1 MKRLIFLFILFLS
14 NQLLFSQQ
22 SVTVDCSTGPIS
34 TTFCYDTGLDNSY
47 VFSSNDGTPLNLT
60 IDEGQVENGW
70 DEFIVYDSDGV
81 TELTPTQPFYGNGGN
96 LAGLSFQSS
105 GDSIT
110 LLVDE
115 DGSISC
121 VSSGYTPITFTISCA
136 TCINPTVDFEV
147 VSDCLNGPQFF
158 LDVNVT
164 DLGSASSLT
173 ISDNQGNNSTVNN
186 AGTFQFGPYTNNTDV
201 QFTATN
207 DDDVNC
213 SLTSGSLTQEYCATT
228 LVDCGIGPVSNSYCY
243 GNGDTT
249 QFEYVSSD
257 GSPINLTIDS
267 GLIEAGWDI
276 ITITDSDGSIL
287 FQGDNG
293 GDLTGL
299 AFQSSGD
306 TMYFGFQTDGSVS
319 CQSSSTYSAGID
331 WTVACATCTN
341 PSAEYAVIDDCANG
355 DQFLIDVNITDM
367 GDAGSLTI
375 SDNYSSNTEQV
386 TTTGIVQMG
395 PYPFLTDIII
405 TTSNDQDVN
414 CVINSNPI
422 QLFACLPE
430 NDNCSGAIIIEA
442 NEDDSCDASGSGT
455 LVAATPS
462 SESNSCGGSS
472 DDDVWFEFTAVSENH
487 AISLY
492 NIVGDTQDLYHVLY
506 EGDGCGNLNQIYCSD
521 DNNSTANGLI
531 LGSSYFIRVY
541 SFTAN
546 ELSNL
551 TFDICV
557 FTVPPPISTSTTLYT
572 VDELVT
578 DVLID
583 SECNQAFNV
592 TSSTGIDFGSTNGIG
607 YFESNGSSWPF
618 EDGLIMTSGDVANAI
633 GPESGVLVD
642 GGFEWPGDGDL
653 EAFIPGLNAGDTNN
667 ASIIEF
673 DFVPVT
679 NNMSFDF
686 IFAAEEYGTFQCTF
700 TDAFAFLLTD
710 SSGNTTNLAIV
721 PGTDDPISV
730 LTVRDDQY
738 NGACE
743 SVNAEWFANYYGPGG
758 LPPLTS
764 PTNFIGHTEV
774 MTASATVIPNEVY
787 TIKLVVADDGDTIY
801 DSAVFIDGGSFDIG
815 QLDLGDDILVSSGNA
830 LCEGQEIILD
840 AGALPNNSSIEW
852 FMDGLLIDDAND
864 VTLAVTETAFYSA
877 TITVDN
883 TDCTYGDDI
892 LVEFFQSPII
902 TPVNDN
908 IIKCANEGFT
918 LEVDIENSDQLN
930 SLTYIWTLDGI
941 DVQIGSENTYY
952 LNELAEESGEFTVTV
967 FDDITYCWNST
978 TITVQFYE
986 NSYCVDLPQ
995 GLSPNGDGFN
1005 DCLILDHLED
1015 RDDIDRIDVFN
1026 RYGTKIY
1033 ELNEYIDQWCGYDN
1047 EGKTVPVGTYFYII
1061 YFHSTKE
1068 PINSWIYVNY

>member
-1 MKRLIFLFILFLS
+1 MKRFIFFIALFFS
-14 NQLLFSQQ
+14 VQLVFSQQ
-22 SVTVDCSTGPIS
+22 NTTVDCSAGPVS
-34 TTFCYDTGLDNSY
+34 TTFCYDTGQDNSY
-47 VFSSNDGTPLNLT
+47 TFTSNDGTPLNLT
-60 IDEGQVENGW
+60 IDEGQVETNW
-70 DEFIVYDSDGV
+70 DELEIRDSDGTV
-81 TELTPTQPFYGNGGN
+81 LYNGYGNGGN
-96 LAGLSFQSS
+96 IAGFSFQSS
-105 GDSIT
+105 GDTIT
-110 LLVDE
+110 LEVVE

-121 VSSGYTPITFTISCA
+121 VSSGYTPITFTVSCA
-136 TCINPTVDFEV
+136 TCVNPQVDYEV
-147 VSDCLNGPQFF
+147 VSDCLNAPQFF
-158 LDVNVT
+158 VDVNVT
-164 DLGSASSLT
+164 DLGSAGSLT
-173 ISDNQGNNSTVNN
+173 ISDNQGNSSSAT
-186 AGTFQFGPYTNNTDV
+186 ATGTIQFGPYANNTNV
-201 QFTATN
+201 QITTSN
-207 DDDVNC
+207 DDDANC
-213 SLTSGSLTQEYCATT
+213 SSSSGPLTQEYCATT
-228 LVDCGIGPVSNSYCY
+228 LVDCAVGPVSSSYCY

-257 GSPINLTIDS
+257 GSPLNLTIDS

-276 ITITDSDGSIL
+276 IIITDTDGSIL

-299 AFQSSGD
+299 SFQSSGD
-306 TMYFGFQTDGSVS
+306 TIYLGFQTDGSIS
-319 CQSSSTYSAGID
+319 CASSSTYAGGID

-341 PSAEYAVIDDCANG
+341 PSAEYTVIDDCANG
-355 DQFLIDVNITDM
+355 DQFLIDVNITSM
-367 GDAGSLTI
+367 GDATSLTI
-375 SDNYSSNTEQV
+375 SDNYSSNTEQ
-386 TTTGIVQMG
+386 TSSTGVVQMG
-395 PYPFLTDIII
+395 PYPFLTDIVI
-405 TTSNDQDVN
+405 TVSNDQDVN
-414 CVINSNPI
+414 CVINSSPI
-422 QLFACLPE
+422 QLFACPPE
-430 NDNCSGAIIIEA
+430 NDNCSGATMIEA
-442 NEDDSCDASGSGT
+442 NEDESCDASGSGT

-462 SESNSCGGSS
+462 SESNSCGGSA

-506 EGDGCGNLNQIYCSD
+506 EGDGCGSLNQIYCSD
-521 DNNSTANGLI
+521 DNNSTANDLTIGNN
-531 LGSSYFIRVY
+531 YFVRVY

-557 FTVPPPISTSTTLYT
+557 FTVPPPISTTTSLYT
-572 VDELVT
+572 VEELVT

-583 SECNQAFNV
+583 SQCNQAFNI
-592 TSSTGIDFGSTNGIG
+592 TSSTGSDFGSTNGIG
-607 YFESNGSSWPF
+607 YFEANGSSWPF
-618 EDGLIMTSGDVANAI
+618 ENGLIMTSGDVANAP
-633 GPESGVLVD
+633 GPESGVLLD
-642 GGFEWPGDGDL
+642 GTYAWPGDGDL

-673 DFVPVT
+673 EFVPVS
-679 NNMSFDF
+679 NSMSFDF

-710 SSGNTTNLAIV
+710 SAGNTTNLAIV

-743 SVNAEWFANYYGPGG
+743 SVNEEWFANYYGPGG

-815 QLDLGDDILVSSGNA
+815 QLDLGEDILVSSGNA
-830 LCEGQEIILD
+830 LCEGQEIVLD
-840 AGALPNNSSIEW
+840 AGALPNNSTIEW
-852 FMDGLLIDDAND
+852 FMDGALIEGETG
-864 VTLAVTETAFYSA
+864 VTLTVTETAFYSA
-877 TITVDN
+877 IITVDN
-883 TDCTYGDDI
+883 TDCSYGDDI
-892 LVEFFQSPII
+892 LVEFFQSPVIS
-902 TPVNDN
+902 PVEDA
-908 IIKCANEGFT
+908 IIKCANEGYT
-918 LEVDIENSDQLN
+918 LEVNIENSDQLN

-941 DVQIGSENTYY
+941 DLQTGTENTYY
-952 LNELAEESGEFTVTV
+952 LDEMNEESGEFTVTV
-967 FDDITYCWNST
+967 FDDITYCWSST
-978 TITVQFYE
+978 TINVDFYE

-1015 RDDIDRIDVFN
+1015 REDIDKIEVFN

-1033 ELNEYIDQWCGYDN
+1033 ELNEYVDQWCGSDQD
-1047 EGKTVPVGTYFYII
+1047 GKVVPVGTYFYII
-1061 YFHSTKE
+1061 YFNSSKE
-1068 PINSWIYVNY
+1068 PITSWIYVNY

>member
-1 MKRLIFLFILFLS
+1 MKRFIFFIALFFS
-14 NQLLFSQQ
+14 VQLVFSQQ
-22 SVTVDCSTGPIS
+22 NTTVDCSAGPVS
-34 TTFCYDTGLDNSY
+34 TTFCYDTGQDNSY
-47 VFSSNDGTPLNLT
+47 TFTSNDGTPLNLT
-60 IDEGQVENGW
+60 IDEGQVETNW
-70 DEFIVYDSDGV
+70 DELEIRDSDGTV
-81 TELTPTQPFYGNGGN
+81 LYNGYGNGGN
-96 LAGLSFQSS
+96 IAGFSFQSS
-105 GDSIT
+105 GDTIT
-110 LLVDE
+110 LEVVE

-121 VSSGYTPITFTISCA
+121 VSSGYTPITFTVSCA
-136 TCINPTVDFEV
+136 TCVNPQVDYEV
-147 VSDCLNGPQFF
+147 VSDCLNAPQFF
-158 LDVNVT
+158 VDVNVT
-164 DLGSASSLT
+164 DLGSAGSLT
-173 ISDNQGNNSTVNN
+173 ISDNQGNSSSAT
-186 AGTFQFGPYTNNTDV
+186 ATGTIQFGPYANNTNV
-201 QFTATN
+201 QITTSN
-207 DDDVNC
+207 DDDANC
-213 SLTSGSLTQEYCATT
+213 SSSSGPLTQEYCATT
-228 LVDCGIGPVSNSYCY
+228 LVDCAVGPVSSSYCY

-257 GSPINLTIDS
+257 GSPLNLTIDS

-276 ITITDSDGSIL
+276 IIITDTDGSIL

-299 AFQSSGD
+299 SFQSSGD
-306 TMYFGFQTDGSVS
+306 TIYLGFQTDGSIS
-319 CQSSSTYSAGID
+319 CASSSTYAGGID

-341 PSAEYAVIDDCANG
+341 PSAEYTVIDDCANG
-355 DQFLIDVNITDM
+355 DQFLIDVNITSM
-367 GDAGSLTI
+367 GDATSLTI
-375 SDNYSSNTEQV
+375 SDNYSSNTEQ
-386 TTTGIVQMG
+386 TSSTGVVQMG
-395 PYPFLTDIII
+395 PYPFLTDIVI
-405 TTSNDQDVN
+405 TVSNDQDVN
-414 CVINSNPI
+414 CVINSSPI
-422 QLFACLPE
+422 QLFACPPE
-430 NDNCSGAIIIEA
+430 NDNCSGATMIEA
-442 NEDDSCDASGSGT
+442 NEDESCDASGSGT

-462 SESNSCGGSS
+462 SESNSCGGSA

-506 EGDGCGNLNQIYCSD
+506 EGDGCGSLNQIYCSD
-521 DNNSTANGLI
+521 DNNSTANDLTIGNN
-531 LGSSYFIRVY
+531 YFVRVY

-557 FTVPPPISTSTTLYT
+557 FTVPPPISTTTSLYT
-572 VDELVT
+572 VEELVT

-583 SECNQAFNV
+583 SQCNQAFNI
-592 TSSTGIDFGSTNGIG
+592 TSSTGSDFGSTNGIG
-607 YFESNGSSWPF
+607 YFEANGSSWPF
-618 EDGLIMTSGDVANAI
+618 ENGLIMTSGDVANAP
-633 GPESGVLVD
+633 GPESGVLLD
-642 GGFEWPGDGDL
+642 GTYAWPGDGDL

-673 DFVPVT
+673 EFVPVS
-679 NNMSFDF
+679 NSMSFDF

-710 SSGNTTNLAIV
+710 SAGNTTNLAIV

-743 SVNAEWFANYYGPGG
+743 SVNEEWFANYYGPGG

-815 QLDLGDDILVSSGNA
+815 QLDLGEDILVSSGNA
-830 LCEGQEIILD
+830 LCEGQEIVLD
-840 AGALPNNSSIEW
+840 AGALPNNSTIEW
-852 FMDGLLIDDAND
+852 FMDGALIEGETG
-864 VTLAVTETAFYSA
+864 VTLTVTETAFYSA
-877 TITVDN
+877 IITVDN
-883 TDCTYGDDI
+883 TDCAYGDDI
-892 LVEFFQSPII
+892 LVEFFQSPVIS
-902 TPVNDN
+902 PVEDA
-908 IIKCANEGFT
+908 IIKCANEGYT
-918 LEVDIENSDQLN
+918 LEVNIENSDQLN

-941 DVQIGSENTYY
+941 DLQTGTENTYY
-952 LNELAEESGEFTVTV
+952 LDEMNEESGEFTVTV
-967 FDDITYCWNST
+967 FDDITYCWSST
-978 TITVQFYE
+978 TINVDFYE

-1015 RDDIDRIDVFN
+1015 REDIDKIEVFN

-1033 ELNEYIDQWCGYDN
+1033 ELNEYVDQWCGSDQD
-1047 EGKTVPVGTYFYII
+1047 GKVVPVGTYFYII
-1061 YFHSTKE
+1061 YFNSSKE
-1068 PINSWIYVNY
+1068 PITSWIYVNY

>member
-1 MKRLIFLFILFLS
+1 MKRFIFFIALFLS
-14 NQLLFSQQ
+14 TQFIISQQ
-22 SVTVDCSTGPIS
+22 NTTVDCTTGPVS
-34 TTFCYDTGLDNSY
+34 TTFCYDTGMDNSY
-47 VFSSNDGTPLNLT
+47 TFTSNDGTPLNLT
-60 IDEGQVENGW
+60 IAEGQVETNW
-70 DEFIVYDSDGV
+70 DELEIRDSDGTV
-81 TELTPTQPFYGNGGN
+81 LYNGYGNGGDIS
-96 LAGLSFQSS
+96 ALSFQSS
-105 GDSIT
+105 GDTIT
-110 LLVDE
+110 LEVVE

-121 VSSGYTPITFTISCA
+121 VSSGYTPITFIVSCA
-136 TCINPTVDFEV
+136 TCVNPQVDYEV
-147 VSDCLNGPQFF
+147 VSDCLNAPQFF
-158 LDVNVT
+158 VDVNVT
-164 DLGSASSLT
+164 DLGSAGSLT
-173 ISDNQGNNSTVNN
+173 ISDNQGNTSSAT
-186 AGTFQFGPYTNNTDV
+186 ATGTIQFGPYANNTDV
-201 QFTATN
+201 QITASNN
-207 DDDVNC
+207 DDANC
-213 SLTSGSLTQEYCATT
+213 SSNSGPLTQEYCATT
-228 LVDCGIGPVSNSYCY
+228 LVDCAVGPVSSSYCY

-257 GSPINLTIDS
+257 GSPLNLTVDS

-276 ITITDSDGSIL
+276 IIVTDSDGSIL

-299 AFQSSGD
+299 SFQSSGD
-306 TMYFGFQTDGSVS
+306 TIYFGFQTDGSIS
-319 CQSSSTYSAGID
+319 CTSSSTYAGGID

-341 PSAEYAVIDDCANG
+341 PSAEYTVIDDCANG
-355 DQFLIDVNITDM
+355 DQFLIDVNITSM

-375 SDNYSSNTEQV
+375 SDNYSSNTEQ
-386 TTTGIVQMG
+386 TSSTGIVQMG

-405 TTSNDQDVN
+405 TVSNDQDVN

-422 QLFACLPE
+422 QLFACPPE
-430 NDNCSGAIIIEA
+430 NDNCSGAIFIEA
-442 NEDDSCDASGSGT
+442 NEDESCNASGSGT

-462 SESNSCGGSS
+462 SESNACGGSA

-492 NIVGDTQDLYHVLY
+492 NIIGDTQDLYHVLY
-506 EGDGCGNLNQIYCSD
+506 EGDGCGNLNQVYCSD
-521 DNNSTANGLI
+521 DNNSTANGLTV
-531 LGSSYFIRVY
+531 GDNYFVRVY

-557 FTVPPPISTSTTLYT
+557 FTVPPPISTSTTLYS
-572 VDELVT
+572 VEELVT
-578 DVLID
+578 EVLID

-607 YFESNGSSWPF
+607 YFEANGSSWPF
-618 EDGLIMTSGDVANAI
+618 ENGLIMTSGDVANAA

-642 GGFEWPGDGDL
+642 GDYAWPGDGDL

-673 DFVPVT
+673 EFVPVS
-679 NNMSFDF
+679 NSMSFDF

-710 SSGNTTNLAIV
+710 SSGNTSNLAIV

-738 NGACE
+738 NGSCE

-774 MTASATVIPNEVY
+774 MTATATVIPNEVY

-815 QLDLGDDILVSSGNA
+815 QLDLGEDILVSSGNA
-830 LCEGQEIILD
+830 LCEGQEIVLD

-852 FMDGLLIDDAND
+852 FMDGTLLEGETG
-864 VTLAVTETAFYSA
+864 VTLTVTETAFYSA
-877 TITVDN
+877 IITVDN
-883 TDCTYGDDI
+883 TDCAYGDDI
-892 LVEFFQSPII
+892 LVEFFQSPQI
-902 TPVNDN
+902 VAVEDS
-908 IIKCANEGFT
+908 IIKCANEGYT
-918 LEVDIENSDQLN
+918 LEVNIENSDQLN

-941 DVQIGSENTYY
+941 DLQTGTDNTYY
-952 LNELAEESGEFTVTV
+952 LDELTEETGEFTVTV
-967 FDDITYCWNST
+967 FDDVTYCWNSI
-978 TITVQFYE
+978 TINVDFYE

-995 GLSPNGDGFN
+995 GLSPNGDGYN

-1015 RDDIDRIDVFN
+1015 IEDIDKIEVFN

-1033 ELNEYIDQWCGYDN
+1033 EMNEYVDQWCGVDQD
-1047 EGKTVPVGTYFYII
+1047 GKIVPVGTYFYII
-1061 YFHSTKE
+1061 YFNSTKE
-1068 PINSWIYVNY
+1068 PITSWIYVNY

>member
-1 MKRLIFLFILFLS
+1 MKRFIFFIALFLS
-14 NQLLFSQQ
+14 TQIIISQQ
-22 SVTVDCSTGPIS
+22 NTTVNCTTGPVS
-34 TTFCYDTGLDNSY
+34 TTFCYDTGMDNSY
-47 VFSSNDGTPLNLT
+47 TFTSNDGTPLNLT
-60 IDEGQVENGW
+60 IAEGQVETNW
-70 DEFIVYDSDGV
+70 DELEIRDSDGTV
-81 TELTPTQPFYGNGGN
+81 LYNGYGNGGN
-96 LAGLSFQSS
+96 ISGFSFQSS
-105 GDSIT
+105 GDTIT
-110 LLVDE
+110 LEVVE

-121 VSSGYTPITFTISCA
+121 VSSGYTPITFIVSCA
-136 TCINPTVDFEV
+136 TCVNPQVDYEV
-147 VSDCLNGPQFF
+147 VSDCLNAPQFF
-158 LDVNVT
+158 VDVNVT
-164 DLGSASSLT
+164 DLGSAGSLT
-173 ISDNQGNNSTVNN
+173 ISDNQGNTSSTSNT
-186 AGTFQFGPYTNNTDV
+186 GTIQFGPYDNNTDV
-201 QFTATN
+201 QITASNN
-207 DDDVNC
+207 DDANC
-213 SLTSGSLTQEYCATT
+213 SSSSGPLTQEYCATT
-228 LVDCGIGPVSNSYCY
+228 LVDCGVGPVSSSYCY

-257 GSPINLTIDS
+257 GSPLNLTVDS

-276 ITITDSDGSIL
+276 IIVTDTDGSIL

-299 AFQSSGD
+299 SFQSSGD
-306 TMYFGFQTDGSVS
+306 TIYFGFQTDGSIS
-319 CQSSSTYSAGID
+319 CTSSSTYAGGID

-341 PSAEYAVIDDCANG
+341 PSAEYTVIDDCANG
-355 DQFLIDVNITDM
+355 DQFLIDVNITSM

-375 SDNYSSNTEQV
+375 SDNYSSNTEQ
-386 TTTGIVQMG
+386 TSSTGIVQMG

-405 TTSNDQDVN
+405 TVSNDQDVN

-422 QLFACLPE
+422 QLFACPPE
-430 NDNCSGAIIIEA
+430 NDNCSGAIFIEA
-442 NEDDSCDASGSGT
+442 NEDESCDASGSGT

-462 SESNSCGGSS
+462 SESNACGGSA

-492 NIVGDTQDLYHVLY
+492 NIIGDTQDLYHVLY
-506 EGDGCGNLNQIYCSD
+506 EGDGCGNLNQVYCSD
-521 DNNSTANGLI
+521 DNNSTANGLTV
-531 LGSSYFIRVY
+531 GDNYFVRVY

-546 ELSNL
+546 ELSSL

-557 FTVPPPISTSTTLYT
+557 FTVPPPISTSTTLFS
-572 VDELVT
+572 VEELVT
-578 DVLID
+578 EVLID

-607 YFESNGSSWPF
+607 YFEANGSSWPF
-618 EDGLIMTSGDVANAI
+618 ENGLIMTSGDVANAA

-642 GGFEWPGDGDL
+642 GTYAWPGDGDL

-673 DFVPVT
+673 EFVPVS
-679 NNMSFDF
+679 NSMSFDF

-721 PGTDDPISV
+721 PGTDDPVSV

-738 NGACE
+738 NGSCE

-774 MTASATVIPNEVY
+774 MTATATVIPNEVY

-815 QLDLGDDILVSSGNA
+815 QLDLGEDILISSGNA
-830 LCEGQEIILD
+830 LCEGQEIVLD

-852 FMDGLLIDDAND
+852 FMDGTLLEGETG
-864 VTLAVTETAFYSA
+864 VTLTVNETAFYSA

-883 TDCTYGDDI
+883 TDCAYGDDI
-892 LVEFFQSPII
+892 LVEFFQSPQI
-902 TPVNDN
+902 VAVEES
-908 IIKCANEGFT
+908 IIKCANEGHT
-918 LEVDIENSDQLN
+918 LEVNIENSDQLN
-930 SLTYIWTLDGI
+930 SLTYVWTLDGI
-941 DVQIGSENTYY
+941 DLQTGPDNTYY
-952 LNELAEESGEFTVTV
+952 LDELNEESGEFTVTV
-967 FDDITYCWNST
+967 FDDITYCWNSI
-978 TITVQFYE
+978 TINVDFYE

-1015 RDDIDRIDVFN
+1015 REDIDKIEVFN

-1033 ELNEYIDQWCGYDN
+1033 ELNEYVDQWCGVDQD
-1047 EGKTVPVGTYFYII
+1047 GKIVPVGTYFYII
-1061 YFHSTKE
+1061 YFNSTKE
-1068 PINSWIYVNY
+1068 PITSWIYVNY

>member
-1 MKRLIFLFILFLS
+1 MKRFIFFIALFFSVQLI
-14 NQLLFSQQ
+14 FSQQ
-22 SVTVDCSTGPIS
+22 NTTVDCSAGPVS
-34 TTFCYDTGLDNSY
+34 TTFCYDTGQDNSY
-47 VFSSNDGTPLNLT
+47 TFTSNDGTPLNLT
-60 IDEGQVENGW
+60 IDEGQVETNW
-70 DEFIVYDSDGV
+70 DELEIRDSDGTV
-81 TELTPTQPFYGNGGN
+81 LYNGYGNGGN
-96 LAGLSFQSS
+96 IAGFSFQSS
-105 GDSIT
+105 GDTIT
-110 LLVDE
+110 LEVVE

-121 VSSGYTPITFTISCA
+121 VSSGYTPITFSVSCA
-136 TCINPTVDFEV
+136 TCVNPQVDYEV
-147 VSDCLNGPQFF
+147 VSDCLNAPQFF
-158 LDVNVT
+158 VDVNVT
-164 DLGSASSLT
+164 DLGSAGSLT
-173 ISDNQGNNSTVNN
+173 ISDNQGNSSSAT
-186 AGTFQFGPYTNNTDV
+186 ATGIIQFGPYANNTNV
-201 QFTATN
+201 QITTSN
-207 DDDVNC
+207 DDDANC
-213 SLTSGSLTQEYCATT
+213 SSSSGPLTQEYCATT
-228 LVDCGIGPVSNSYCY
+228 LVDCAVGPVSSSYCY

-257 GSPINLTIDS
+257 GSPLNLTIDS

-276 ITITDSDGSIL
+276 IIITDTDGSIL

-299 AFQSSGD
+299 SFQSSGD
-306 TMYFGFQTDGSVS
+306 TIYLGFQTDGSIS
-319 CQSSSTYSAGID
+319 CASSSTYAGGID

-341 PSAEYAVIDDCANG
+341 PSAEYTVIDDCANG
-355 DQFLIDVNITDM
+355 DQFLIDVNITSM
-367 GDAGSLTI
+367 GDATSLTI
-375 SDNYSSNTEQV
+375 SDNYSSNTEQ
-386 TTTGIVQMG
+386 TSSTGVVQMG
-395 PYPFLTDIII
+395 PYPFLTDIVI
-405 TTSNDQDVN
+405 TVSNDQDVN
-414 CVINSNPI
+414 CVINSSPI
-422 QLFACLPE
+422 QLFACPPE
-430 NDNCSGAIIIEA
+430 NDNCSGATMIEA
-442 NEDDSCDASGSGT
+442 NEDESCDASGSGT

-462 SESNSCGGSS
+462 SESNSCGGSA

-506 EGDGCGNLNQIYCSD
+506 EGDGCGSLNQIYCSD
-521 DNNSTANGLI
+521 DNNSTANDLTIGNN
-531 LGSSYFIRVY
+531 YFVRVY

-557 FTVPPPISTSTTLYT
+557 FTVPPPISTTTSLFT
-572 VDELVT
+572 VEELVT

-583 SECNQAFNV
+583 SQCNQAFNI
-592 TSSTGIDFGSTNGIG
+592 TSSTGSDFGSTNGIG
-607 YFESNGSSWPF
+607 YFEANGSSWPF
-618 EDGLIMTSGDVANAI
+618 ENGLIMTSGDVANAP
-633 GPESGVLVD
+633 GPESGVLLD
-642 GGFEWPGDGDL
+642 GTYAWPGDGDL

-673 DFVPVT
+673 EFVPVS
-679 NNMSFDF
+679 NSMSFDF

-710 SSGNTTNLAIV
+710 SAGNTANLAIV

-743 SVNAEWFANYYGPGG
+743 SVNEEWFANYYGPGG

-815 QLDLGDDILVSSGNA
+815 QLDLGEDILVSSGNA
-830 LCEGQEIILD
+830 LCEGQEIVLD
-840 AGALPNNSSIEW
+840 AGALPNNSTIEW
-852 FMDGLLIDDAND
+852 FMDGALIEGETG
-864 VTLAVTETAFYSA
+864 VTLTVTETAFYSA
-877 TITVDN
+877 IITVDN
-883 TDCTYGDDI
+883 TDCSYGDDI
-892 LVEFFQSPII
+892 LVEFFQSPVIS
-902 TPVNDN
+902 TVEDA
-908 IIKCANEGFT
+908 IIKCANEGYT
-918 LEVDIENSDQLN
+918 LEVNIENSDQLN

-941 DVQIGSENTYY
+941 DLQTGTENTYY
-952 LNELAEESGEFTVTV
+952 LDEMNEESGEFTVTV
-967 FDDITYCWNST
+967 FDDITYCWSST
-978 TITVQFYE
+978 TINVDFYE

-1015 RDDIDRIDVFN
+1015 REDIDKIEVFN

-1033 ELNEYIDQWCGYDN
+1033 ELNEYVDQWCGSDQD
-1047 EGKTVPVGTYFYII
+1047 GKVVPVGTYFYII
-1061 YFHSTKE
+1061 YFNSSKE
-1068 PINSWIYVNY
+1068 PITSWIYVNY

>member
-1 MKRLIFLFILFLS
+1 MKRFIFFIALFLS
-14 NQLLFSQQ
+14 TQFIISQQ
-22 SVTVDCSTGPIS
+22 NTTVDCTTGPVS
-34 TTFCYDTGLDNSY
+34 TTFCYDTGMDNSY
-47 VFSSNDGTPLNLT
+47 TFTSNDGTPLNLT
-60 IDEGQVENGW
+60 IAEGQVETNW
-70 DEFIVYDSDGV
+70 DELEIRDSDGTV
-81 TELTPTQPFYGNGGN
+81 LYNGYGNGGN
-96 LAGLSFQSS
+96 ISALSFQSS

-110 LLVDE
+110 LEVVE

-121 VSSGYTPITFTISCA
+121 VSSGYTPITFIVSCA
-136 TCINPTVDFEV
+136 TCVNPQVDYEV
-147 VSDCLNGPQFF
+147 VSDCLNAPQFF
-158 LDVNVT
+158 VDVNVT
-164 DLGSASSLT
+164 DLGSAGSLT
-173 ISDNQGNNSTVNN
+173 ISDNQGNTSSTSNT
-186 AGTFQFGPYTNNTDV
+186 GTIQFGPYANNTDV
-201 QFTATN
+201 QITASNN
-207 DDDVNC
+207 DDANC
-213 SLTSGSLTQEYCATT
+213 SSTSGPLTQEYCATT
-228 LVDCGIGPVSNSYCY
+228 LVDCAVGPVSSSYCY

-257 GSPINLTIDS
+257 GSPLNLTVDS

-276 ITITDSDGSIL
+276 IIVTDTDGSIL

-299 AFQSSGD
+299 SFQSSGD
-306 TMYFGFQTDGSVS
+306 TIYLGFQTDGSIS
-319 CQSSSTYSAGID
+319 CTSSSTYAGGID

-341 PSAEYAVIDDCANG
+341 PSAEYTVIDDCANG
-355 DQFLIDVNITDM
+355 DQFLIDVNITSM

-375 SDNYSSNTEQV
+375 SDNYSSNTEQ
-386 TTTGIVQMG
+386 TSSTGIVQMG

-405 TTSNDQDVN
+405 TVSNDQDVN

-422 QLFACLPE
+422 QLFACPPE
-430 NDNCSGAIIIEA
+430 NDNCSGAIFIEA
-442 NEDDSCDASGSGT
+442 NEDESCDASGSGT

-462 SESNSCGGSS
+462 SESNACGGSA

-492 NIVGDTQDLYHVLY
+492 NIIGDTQDLYHVLY
-506 EGDGCGNLNQIYCSD
+506 EGDGCGNLNQVYCSD
-521 DNNSTANGLI
+521 DNNSTANGLTV
-531 LGSSYFIRVY
+531 GDNYFLRVY

-557 FTVPPPISTSTTLYT
+557 FTVPPPISTTTTLYS
-572 VDELVT
+572 VEELVT
-578 DVLID
+578 EVLID

-607 YFESNGSSWPF
+607 YFEANGSSWPF
-618 EDGLIMTSGDVANAI
+618 ENGLIMTSGDVANAA

-642 GGFEWPGDGDL
+642 GTYAWPGDGDL

-673 DFVPVT
+673 EFVPVS
-679 NNMSFDF
+679 NSMSFDF

-710 SSGNTTNLAIV
+710 SSGNTSNLAIV

-738 NGACE
+738 NGSCE

-774 MTASATVIPNEVY
+774 MTATATVIPNEVY

-815 QLDLGDDILVSSGNA
+815 QLDLGEDILVSSGNA
-830 LCEGQEIILD
+830 LCEGQEIVLD

-852 FMDGLLIDDAND
+852 FMDGSLLEGETG
-864 VTLAVTETAFYSA
+864 VTLTVTETAFYSA
-877 TITVDN
+877 IITVDN
-883 TDCTYGDDI
+883 TDCAYGDDI
-892 LVEFFQSPII
+892 LVEFFQSPQI
-902 TPVNDN
+902 VAVEDS
-908 IIKCANEGFT
+908 IIKCANEGYT
-918 LEVDIENSDQLN
+918 LEVNIENSDQLN

-941 DVQIGSENTYY
+941 DLQTGTDNTYY
-952 LNELAEESGEFTVTV
+952 LDELTEETGEFTVTV
-967 FDDITYCWNST
+967 FDDVTYCWNSI
-978 TITVQFYE
+978 TINVDFYE

-995 GLSPNGDGFN
+995 GLSPNGDGYN

-1015 RDDIDRIDVFN
+1015 IEDIDKIEVFN

-1033 ELNEYIDQWCGYDN
+1033 EMNEYVDQWCGVDQD
-1047 EGKTVPVGTYFYII
+1047 GKIVPVGTYFYII
-1061 YFHSTKE
+1061 YFNSTKE
-1068 PINSWIYVNY
+1068 PITSWIYVNY

>member
-1 MKRLIFLFILFLS
+1 MLGLIHL
-14 NQLLFSQQ
+14 NTYSQQ
-22 SVTVDCSTGPIS
+22 NTTVNCTTGPVS
-34 TTFCYDTGLDNSY
+34 TTFCYDTGMDNSY
-47 VFSSNDGTPLNLT
+47 TFTSNDGTPLNLT
-60 IDEGQVENGW
+60 IAEGQVETNW
-70 DEFIVYDSDGV
+70 DELEIRDSDGTV
-81 TELTPTQPFYGNGGN
+81 LYNGYGNGGN
-96 LAGLSFQSS
+96 ISGFSFQSS
-105 GDSIT
+105 GDTIT
-110 LLVDE
+110 LEVVE

-121 VSSGYTPITFTISCA
+121 VSSGYTPITFIVSCA
-136 TCINPTVDFEV
+136 TCVNPQVDYEV
-147 VSDCLNGPQFF
+147 VSDCLNAPQFF
-158 LDVNVT
+158 VDVNVT
-164 DLGSASSLT
+164 DLGSAGSLT
-173 ISDNQGNNSTVNN
+173 ISDNQGNTSNTGNT
-186 AGTFQFGPYTNNTDV
+186 GTIQFGPYDNNTDV
-201 QFTATN
+201 QITASNN
-207 DDDVNC
+207 DDANC
-213 SLTSGSLTQEYCATT
+213 SSSSGPLTQEYCATT
-228 LVDCGIGPVSNSYCY
+228 LVDCGVGPVSSSYCY

-257 GSPINLTIDS
+257 GSPLNLTVDS

-276 ITITDSDGSIL
+276 IIVTDTDGSIL

-299 AFQSSGD
+299 SFQSSGD
-306 TMYFGFQTDGSVS
+306 TIYFGFQTDGSIS
-319 CQSSSTYSAGID
+319 CTSSSTYAGGID

-341 PSAEYAVIDDCANG
+341 PSAEYTVIDDCDNG
-355 DQFLIDVNITDM
+355 DQFLIDVNITSM

-375 SDNYSSNTEQV
+375 SDNYSSNTEQISS
-386 TTTGIVQMG
+386 TGIVQMG

-405 TTSNDQDVN
+405 TVSNDQDVN

-422 QLFACLPE
+422 QLFACPPE
-430 NDNCSGAIIIEA
+430 NDNCSGAIFIEA
-442 NEDDSCDASGSGT
+442 NEDESCNASGSGT

-462 SESNSCGGSS
+462 SESNACGGSA

-492 NIVGDTQDLYHVLY
+492 NIIGDTQDLYHVLY
-506 EGDGCGNLNQIYCSD
+506 EGDGCGNLNQVYCSD
-521 DNNSTANGLI
+521 DNNSTANGLTV
-531 LGSSYFIRVY
+531 GDNYFVRVY

-557 FTVPPPISTSTTLYT
+557 FTVPPPISTSTTLYS
-572 VDELVT
+572 VEELVT
-578 DVLID
+578 EVLID

-607 YFESNGSSWPF
+607 YFEANGSSWPF
-618 EDGLIMTSGDVANAI
+618 ENGLIMTSGDVANAA

-642 GGFEWPGDGDL
+642 GTYAWPGDGDL
-653 EAFIPGLNAGDTNN
+653 EAFIPGLNTGDTNN

-673 DFVPVT
+673 EFVPVS
-679 NNMSFDF
+679 NSMSFDF

-721 PGTDDPISV
+721 PGTDDPVSV

-738 NGACE
+738 NGSCE

-774 MTASATVIPNEVY
+774 MTATATVIPNEVY

-815 QLDLGDDILVSSGNA
+815 QLDLGEDILVSSGNA
-830 LCEGQEIILD
+830 LCEGQEIVLD

-852 FMDGLLIDDAND
+852 FMDGILLEGETG
-864 VTLAVTETAFYSA
+864 VTLSVTETAFYSA
-877 TITVDN
+877 IITVDN
-883 TDCTYGDDI
+883 TDCAYGDDI
-892 LVEFFQSPII
+892 LVEFFQSPQI
-902 TPVNDN
+902 VALENS
-908 IIKCANEGFT
+908 IIKCANEGYT
-918 LEVDIENSDQLN
+918 LEVNIENSDQLN

-941 DVQIGSENTYY
+941 DLQTGSDNTYY
-952 LNELAEESGEFTVTV
+952 LDELNEESGEFTVTV
-967 FDDITYCWNST
+967 FDDITYCWNSI
-978 TITVQFYE
+978 TINVDFYE

-1005 DCLILDHLED
+1005 DCLILDHLEAQE
-1015 RDDIDRIDVFN
+1015 DIDKIEVFN

-1033 ELNEYIDQWCGYDN
+1033 EMNEYVDQWCGVDQD
-1047 EGKTVPVGTYFYII
+1047 GKIVPVGTYFYII
-1061 YFHSTKE
+1061 YFNSTKE
-1068 PINSWIYVNY
+1068 PITSWIYVNY

>member
-1 MKRLIFLFILFLS
+1 MKRFIFFIALFFSVQLI
-14 NQLLFSQQ
+14 FSQQ
-22 SVTVDCSTGPIS
+22 NTTVDCSAGPVS
-34 TTFCYDTGLDNSY
+34 TTFCYDTGQDNSY
-47 VFSSNDGTPLNLT
+47 TFTSNDGTPLNLT
-60 IDEGQVENGW
+60 IDEGQVETNW
-70 DEFIVYDSDGV
+70 DELEIRDSDGTV
-81 TELTPTQPFYGNGGN
+81 LYNGYGNGGN
-96 LAGLSFQSS
+96 IAGFSFQSS
-105 GDSIT
+105 GDTIT
-110 LLVDE
+110 LEVVE

-121 VSSGYTPITFTISCA
+121 VSSGYTPITFTVSCA
-136 TCINPTVDFEV
+136 TCVNPQVDYEV
-147 VSDCLNGPQFF
+147 VSDCLNAPQFF
-158 LDVNVT
+158 VDVNVT
-164 DLGSASSLT
+164 DLGSAGSLT
-173 ISDNQGNNSTVNN
+173 ISDNQGNSSSAT
-186 AGTFQFGPYTNNTDV
+186 ATGTIQFGPYANNTNV
-201 QFTATN
+201 QITTSN
-207 DDDVNC
+207 DDDANC
-213 SLTSGSLTQEYCATT
+213 SSSSGPLTQEYCATT
-228 LVDCGIGPVSNSYCY
+228 LVDCAVGPVSSSYCY

-257 GSPINLTIDS
+257 GSPLNLTIDS

-276 ITITDSDGSIL
+276 IIITDTDGSIL

-299 AFQSSGD
+299 SFQSSGD
-306 TMYFGFQTDGSVS
+306 TIYLGFQTDGSIS
-319 CQSSSTYSAGID
+319 CASSSTYAGGID

-341 PSAEYAVIDDCANG
+341 PSAEYTVIDDCANG
-355 DQFLIDVNITDM
+355 DQFLIDVNITSM
-367 GDAGSLTI
+367 GDATSLTI
-375 SDNYSSNTEQV
+375 SDNYSSNTEQ
-386 TTTGIVQMG
+386 TSSTGVVQMG
-395 PYPFLTDIII
+395 PYPFLTDIVI
-405 TTSNDQDVN
+405 TVSNDQDVN
-414 CVINSNPI
+414 CVINSSPI
-422 QLFACLPE
+422 QLFACPPE
-430 NDNCSGAIIIEA
+430 NDNCSGAIMIEA
-442 NEDDSCDASGSGT
+442 NEDESCDASGSGT

-462 SESNSCGGSS
+462 SESNSCGGSA

-506 EGDGCGNLNQIYCSD
+506 EGDGCGSLNQIYCSD
-521 DNNSTANGLI
+521 DNNSTANDLTIGNN
-531 LGSSYFIRVY
+531 YFVRVY

-557 FTVPPPISTSTTLYT
+557 FTVPPPISTTTSLYT
-572 VDELVT
+572 VEELVT

-583 SECNQAFNV
+583 SQCNQAFNI
-592 TSSTGIDFGSTNGIG
+592 TSSTGSDFGSTNGIG
-607 YFESNGSSWPF
+607 YFEANGSSWPF
-618 EDGLIMTSGDVANAI
+618 ENGLIMTSGDVANAP
-633 GPESGVLVD
+633 GPESGVLLD
-642 GGFEWPGDGDL
+642 GTYAWPGDGDL

-673 DFVPVT
+673 EFVPVS
-679 NNMSFDF
+679 NSMSFDF

-710 SSGNTTNLAIV
+710 SAGNTTNLAIV

-743 SVNAEWFANYYGPGG
+743 SVNEEWFANYYGPGG

-815 QLDLGDDILVSSGNA
+815 QLDLGEDILVSSGNA
-830 LCEGQEIILD
+830 LCEGQEIVLD
-840 AGALPNNSSIEW
+840 AGALPNNSTIEW
-852 FMDGLLIDDAND
+852 FMDGTLMEGETG
-864 VTLAVTETAFYSA
+864 VTLTVTETAFYSA
-877 TITVDN
+877 IITVDN
-883 TDCTYGDDI
+883 TDCSYGDDI
-892 LVEFFQSPII
+892 LVEFFQSPVIS
-902 TPVNDN
+902 PVEDA
-908 IIKCANEGFT
+908 IIKCANEGYT
-918 LEVDIENSDQLN
+918 LEVNIENSDQLN

-941 DVQIGSENTYY
+941 DLQTGTENTYY
-952 LNELAEESGEFTVTV
+952 LDEMNEESGEFTVTV
-967 FDDITYCWNST
+967 FDDITYCWSST
-978 TITVQFYE
+978 TINVDFYE

-1015 RDDIDRIDVFN
+1015 REDIDKIEVFN

-1033 ELNEYIDQWCGYDN
+1033 ELNEYVDQWCGSDQD
-1047 EGKTVPVGTYFYII
+1047 GKVVPVGTYFYII
-1061 YFHSTKE
+1061 YFNSSKE
-1068 PINSWIYVNY
+1068 PITSWIYVNY

>member
-1 MKRLIFLFILFLS
+1 MKRFIFFIALFFSVQLI
-14 NQLLFSQQ
+14 FSQQ
-22 SVTVDCSTGPIS
+22 NTTVDCSAGPVS
-34 TTFCYDTGLDNSY
+34 TTFCYDTGQDNSY
-47 VFSSNDGTPLNLT
+47 TFTSNDGTPLNLT
-60 IDEGQVENGW
+60 IDEGQVETNW
-70 DEFIVYDSDGV
+70 DELEIRDSDGTV
-81 TELTPTQPFYGNGGN
+81 LYNGYGNGGN
-96 LAGLSFQSS
+96 IAGFSFQSS
-105 GDSIT
+105 GDTIT
-110 LLVDE
+110 LEVVE

-121 VSSGYTPITFTISCA
+121 VSSGYTPITFTVSCA
-136 TCINPTVDFEV
+136 TCVNPQVDYEV
-147 VSDCLNGPQFF
+147 VSDCLNAPQFF
-158 LDVNVT
+158 VDVNVT
-164 DLGSASSLT
+164 DLGSAGSLT
-173 ISDNQGNNSTVNN
+173 ISDNQGNSSSAT
-186 AGTFQFGPYTNNTDV
+186 ATGTIQFGPYANNTNV
-201 QFTATN
+201 QITTSN
-207 DDDVNC
+207 DDDANC
-213 SLTSGSLTQEYCATT
+213 SSSSGPLTQEYCATT
-228 LVDCGIGPVSNSYCY
+228 LVDCAVGPVSSSYCY

-257 GSPINLTIDS
+257 GSPLNLTIDS

-276 ITITDSDGSIL
+276 IIITDTDGSIL

-299 AFQSSGD
+299 SFQSSGD
-306 TMYFGFQTDGSVS
+306 TIYLGFQTDGSVS
-319 CQSSSTYSAGID
+319 CASSSTYAGGID

-341 PSAEYAVIDDCANG
+341 PSAEYTVIDDCANG
-355 DQFLIDVNITDM
+355 DQFLIDVNITSM
-367 GDAGSLTI
+367 GDATSLTI
-375 SDNYSSNTEQV
+375 SDNYSSNTEQ
-386 TTTGIVQMG
+386 TSSTGVVQMG
-395 PYPFLTDIII
+395 PYPFLTDIVI
-405 TTSNDQDVN
+405 TVSNDQDVN
-414 CVINSNPI
+414 CVINSSPI
-422 QLFACLPE
+422 QLFACPPE
-430 NDNCSGAIIIEA
+430 NDNCSGAIMIEA
-442 NEDDSCDASGSGT
+442 NEDESCDASGSGT

-462 SESNSCGGSS
+462 SESNSCGGSA

-506 EGDGCGNLNQIYCSD
+506 EGDGCGSLNQIYCSD
-521 DNNSTANGLI
+521 DNNSTANDLTIGNN
-531 LGSSYFIRVY
+531 YFVRVY

-557 FTVPPPISTSTTLYT
+557 FTVPPPISTTTSLYT
-572 VDELVT
+572 VEELVT

-583 SECNQAFNV
+583 SQCNQAFNI
-592 TSSTGIDFGSTNGIG
+592 TSSTGSDFGSTNGIG
-607 YFESNGSSWPF
+607 YFEANGSSWPF
-618 EDGLIMTSGDVANAI
+618 ENGLIMTSGDVANAP
-633 GPESGVLVD
+633 GPESGVLLD
-642 GGFEWPGDGDL
+642 GTYAWPGDGDL

-673 DFVPVT
+673 EFVPVS
-679 NNMSFDF
+679 NSMSFDF

-710 SSGNTTNLAIV
+710 SAGNTTNLAIV

-743 SVNAEWFANYYGPGG
+743 SVNEEWFANYYGPGG

-815 QLDLGDDILVSSGNA
+815 QLDLGEDILVSSGNA
-830 LCEGQEIILD
+830 LCEGQEIVLD
-840 AGALPNNSSIEW
+840 AGALPNNSTIEW
-852 FMDGLLIDDAND
+852 FMDGTLMEGETG
-864 VTLAVTETAFYSA
+864 VTLTVTETAFYSA
-877 TITVDN
+877 IITVDN
-883 TDCTYGDDI
+883 TDCSYGDDI
-892 LVEFFQSPII
+892 LVEFFQSPVIS
-902 TPVNDN
+902 PVEDA
-908 IIKCANEGFT
+908 IIKCANEGYT
-918 LEVDIENSDQLN
+918 LEVNIENSDQLN

-941 DVQIGSENTYY
+941 DLQTGTENTYY
-952 LNELAEESGEFTVTV
+952 LDEMNEESGEFTVTV
-967 FDDITYCWNST
+967 FDDITYCWSST
-978 TITVQFYE
+978 TINVDFYE

-1015 RDDIDRIDVFN
+1015 REDIDKIEVFN

-1033 ELNEYIDQWCGYDN
+1033 ELNEYVDQWCGSDQD
-1047 EGKTVPVGTYFYII
+1047 GKVVPVGTYFYII
-1061 YFHSTKE
+1061 YFNSSKE
-1068 PINSWIYVNY
+1068 PITSWIYVNY

>member
-1 MKRLIFLFILFLS
+1 MKRFIFFIALFFSVQLI
-14 NQLLFSQQ
+14 FSQQ
-22 SVTVDCSTGPIS
+22 NTTVDCSAGPVS
-34 TTFCYDTGLDNSY
+34 TTFCYDTGQDNSY
-47 VFSSNDGTPLNLT
+47 TFTSNDGTPLNLT
-60 IDEGQVENGW
+60 IDEGQVETNW
-70 DEFIVYDSDGV
+70 DELEIRDSDGTV
-81 TELTPTQPFYGNGGN
+81 LYNGYGNGGN
-96 LAGLSFQSS
+96 IAGFSFQSS
-105 GDSIT
+105 GDTIT
-110 LLVDE
+110 LEVVE

-121 VSSGYTPITFTISCA
+121 VSSGYTPITFTVSCA
-136 TCINPTVDFEV
+136 TCVNPQVDYEV
-147 VSDCLNGPQFF
+147 VSDCLNAPQFF
-158 LDVNVT
+158 VDVNVT
-164 DLGSASSLT
+164 DLGSAGSLT
-173 ISDNQGNNSTVNN
+173 ISDNQGNSSSAT
-186 AGTFQFGPYTNNTDV
+186 ATGTIQFGPYANNTNV
-201 QFTATN
+201 QITTSN
-207 DDDVNC
+207 DDDANC
-213 SLTSGSLTQEYCATT
+213 SSSSGPLTQEYCATT
-228 LVDCGIGPVSNSYCY
+228 LVDCAVGPVSSSYCY

-257 GSPINLTIDS
+257 GSPLNLTIDS

-276 ITITDSDGSIL
+276 IIITDTDGSIL

-299 AFQSSGD
+299 SFQSSGD
-306 TMYFGFQTDGSVS
+306 TIYLGFQTDGSIS
-319 CQSSSTYSAGID
+319 CASSSTYAGGID

-341 PSAEYAVIDDCANG
+341 PSAEYTVIDDCANG
-355 DQFLIDVNITDM
+355 DQFLIDVNITSM
-367 GDAGSLTI
+367 GDATSLTI
-375 SDNYSSNTEQV
+375 SDNYSSNTEQ
-386 TTTGIVQMG
+386 TSSTGVVQMG
-395 PYPFLTDIII
+395 PYPFLTDIVI
-405 TTSNDQDVN
+405 TVSNDQDVN
-414 CVINSNPI
+414 CVINSSPI
-422 QLFACLPE
+422 QLFACPPE
-430 NDNCSGAIIIEA
+430 NDNCSGAIMIEA
-442 NEDDSCDASGSGT
+442 NEDESCDASGSGT

-462 SESNSCGGSS
+462 SESNSCGGSA

-506 EGDGCGNLNQIYCSD
+506 EGDGCGSLNQIYCSD
-521 DNNSTANGLI
+521 DNNSTANDLTIGNN
-531 LGSSYFIRVY
+531 YFVRVY

-557 FTVPPPISTSTTLYT
+557 FTVPPPISTTTSLYT
-572 VDELVT
+572 VEELVT

-583 SECNQAFNV
+583 SQCNQAFNI
-592 TSSTGIDFGSTNGIG
+592 TSSTGSDFGSTNGIG
-607 YFESNGSSWPF
+607 YFEANGSSWPF
-618 EDGLIMTSGDVANAI
+618 ENGLIMTSGDVANAP
-633 GPESGVLVD
+633 GPESGVLLD
-642 GGFEWPGDGDL
+642 GTYAWPGDGDL

-673 DFVPVT
+673 EFVPVS
-679 NNMSFDF
+679 NSMSFDF

-710 SSGNTTNLAIV
+710 SAGNTTNLAIV

-743 SVNAEWFANYYGPGG
+743 SVNEEWFANYYGPGG

-815 QLDLGDDILVSSGNA
+815 QLDLGEDILVSSGNA
-830 LCEGQEIILD
+830 LCEGQEIVLD
-840 AGALPNNSSIEW
+840 AGALPNNSTIEW
-852 FMDGLLIDDAND
+852 FMDGALMEGETG
-864 VTLAVTETAFYSA
+864 VTLTVTETAFYSA
-877 TITVDN
+877 IITVDN
-883 TDCTYGDDI
+883 TDCSYGDDI
-892 LVEFFQSPII
+892 LVEFFQSPVIS
-902 TPVNDN
+902 PVEDA
-908 IIKCANEGFT
+908 IIKCANEGYT
-918 LEVDIENSDQLN
+918 LEVNIENSDQLN

-941 DVQIGSENTYY
+941 DLQTGTENTYY
-952 LNELAEESGEFTVTV
+952 LDEMNEESGEFTVTV
-967 FDDITYCWNST
+967 FDDITYCWSST
-978 TITVQFYE
+978 TINVDFYE

-1015 RDDIDRIDVFN
+1015 REDIDKIEVFN

-1033 ELNEYIDQWCGYDN
+1033 ELNEYVDQWCGSDQD
-1047 EGKTVPVGTYFYII
+1047 GKVVPVGTYFYII
-1061 YFHSTKE
+1061 YFNSSKE
-1068 PINSWIYVNY
+1068 PITSWIYVNY

>member
-1 MKRLIFLFILFLS
+1 MKRFTFFIALFFLV
-14 NQLLFSQQ
+14 QLAFSQQ
-22 SVTVDCSTGPIS
+22 NTTVDCSAGPVS
-34 TTFCYDTGLDNSY
+34 TTFCYDTGQDNS
-47 VFSSNDGTPLNLT
+47 FTFTSNDGTPLNLT
-60 IDEGQVENGW
+60 IDEGQVETNW
-70 DEFIVYDSDGV
+70 DELEIRDSDGTV
-81 TELTPTQPFYGNGGN
+81 LYNGYGNGGN
-96 LAGLSFQSS
+96 IAGFSFQSS
-105 GDSIT
+105 GDTIT
-110 LLVDE
+110 LEVVE

-121 VSSGYTPITFTISCA
+121 VSSGYTPITFTVSCA
-136 TCINPTVDFEV
+136 TCVNPQVDYEV
-147 VSDCLNGPQFF
+147 VSDCLNAPQFF
-158 LDVNVT
+158 VDVNVT
-164 DLGSASSLT
+164 DLGSAGSLT
-173 ISDNQGNNSTVNN
+173 ISDNQGNSSSAT
-186 AGTFQFGPYTNNTDV
+186 ATGTIQFGPYANNTNV
-201 QFTATN
+201 QITTSN
-207 DDDVNC
+207 DDDANC
-213 SLTSGSLTQEYCATT
+213 SSSSGPLTQEYCATT
-228 LVDCGIGPVSNSYCY
+228 LVDCAVGPVSSSYCY

-257 GSPINLTIDS
+257 GSPLNLTIDS

-276 ITITDSDGSIL
+276 IIITDTDGSIL

-299 AFQSSGD
+299 SFQSSGD
-306 TMYFGFQTDGSVS
+306 TIYLGFQTDGSVS
-319 CQSSSTYSAGID
+319 CASSSTYAGGID

-341 PSAEYAVIDDCANG
+341 PSAEYTVIDDCANG
-355 DQFLIDVNITDM
+355 DQFLIDVNITSM
-367 GDAGSLTI
+367 GDATSLTI
-375 SDNYSSNTEQV
+375 SDNYSSNTEQ
-386 TTTGIVQMG
+386 TSSTGVVQMG
-395 PYPFLTDIII
+395 PYPFLTDIVI
-405 TTSNDQDVN
+405 TVSNDQDVN
-414 CVINSNPI
+414 CVINSSPI
-422 QLFACLPE
+422 QLFACPPE
-430 NDNCSGAIIIEA
+430 NDNCSGATMIEA
-442 NEDDSCDASGSGT
+442 NEDESCDASGSGT

-462 SESNSCGGSS
+462 SESNSCGGSA

-506 EGDGCGNLNQIYCSD
+506 EGDGCGSLNQIYCSD
-521 DNNSTANGLI
+521 DNNSTANELTIGNN
-531 LGSSYFIRVY
+531 YFVRVY

-557 FTVPPPISTSTTLYT
+557 FTVPPPISTTTSLYT
-572 VDELVT
+572 VEELVT

-583 SECNQAFNV
+583 SQCNQAFNI
-592 TSSTGIDFGSTNGIG
+592 TSSTGSDFGSTNGIG
-607 YFESNGSSWPF
+607 YFEANGSSWPF
-618 EDGLIMTSGDVANAI
+618 ENGLIMTSGDVANAP
-633 GPESGVLVD
+633 GPESGVLLD
-642 GGFEWPGDGDL
+642 GTYAWPGDGDL

-673 DFVPVT
+673 EFVPVS
-679 NNMSFDF
+679 NSMSFDF

-710 SSGNTTNLAIV
+710 SAGNTTNLAIV

-743 SVNAEWFANYYGPGG
+743 SVNEEWFANYYGPGG

-815 QLDLGDDILVSSGNA
+815 QLDLGEDILVSSGNA
-830 LCEGQEIILD
+830 LCEGQEIVLD
-840 AGALPNNSSIEW
+840 AGALPNNSTIEW
-852 FMDGLLIDDAND
+852 FMDGNLMEGETG
-864 VTLAVTETAFYSA
+864 VTLTVTETAFYSA
-877 TITVDN
+877 LITVDN
-883 TDCTYGDDI
+883 TDCSYGDDI
-892 LVEFFQSPII
+892 LIEFFQSPVIS
-902 TPVNDN
+902 TVEDAV
-908 IIKCANEGFT
+908 IKCANEGYT
-918 LEVDIENSDQLN
+918 LEVNIENSDQLN

-941 DVQIGSENTYY
+941 DLQTGTENTYY
-952 LNELAEESGEFTVTV
+952 LDEMNEEFGEFTVTV
-967 FDDITYCWNST
+967 FDDITYCWSST
-978 TITVQFYE
+978 TINVDFYE

-1015 RDDIDRIDVFN
+1015 REDIDKIEVFN

-1033 ELNEYIDQWCGYDN
+1033 ELNEYVDQWCGSDQD
-1047 EGKTVPVGTYFYII
+1047 GKVVPVGTYFYII
-1061 YFHSTKE
+1061 YFNSSKE
-1068 PINSWIYVNY
+1068 PITSWIYVNY

>member
-1 MKRLIFLFILFLS
+1 MKRFIFFIALFFSVQLI
-14 NQLLFSQQ
+14 FSQQ
-22 SVTVDCSTGPIS
+22 NTTVDCSAGPVS
-34 TTFCYDTGLDNSY
+34 TTFCYDTGQDNSY
-47 VFSSNDGTPLNLT
+47 TFTSNDGTPLNLT
-60 IDEGQVENGW
+60 IDEGQVETNW
-70 DEFIVYDSDGV
+70 DELEIRDSDGTV
-81 TELTPTQPFYGNGGN
+81 LYNGYGNGGN
-96 LAGLSFQSS
+96 IAGFSFQSS
-105 GDSIT
+105 GDTIT
-110 LLVDE
+110 LEVVE

-121 VSSGYTPITFTISCA
+121 VSSGYTPITFTVSCA
-136 TCINPTVDFEV
+136 TCVNPQVDYEV
-147 VSDCLNGPQFF
+147 VSDCLNAPQFF
-158 LDVNVT
+158 VDVNVT
-164 DLGSASSLT
+164 DLGSAGSLT
-173 ISDNQGNNSTVNN
+173 ISDNQGNSSSAT
-186 AGTFQFGPYTNNTDV
+186 ATGTIQFGPYANNTNV
-201 QFTATN
+201 QITTSN
-207 DDDVNC
+207 DDDANC
-213 SLTSGSLTQEYCATT
+213 SSSSGPLTQEYCATT
-228 LVDCGIGPVSNSYCY
+228 LVDCAVGPVSSSYCY

-257 GSPINLTIDS
+257 GSPLNLTIDS

-276 ITITDSDGSIL
+276 IIITDTDGSIL

-299 AFQSSGD
+299 SFQSSGD
-306 TMYFGFQTDGSVS
+306 TIYLGFQTDGSIS
-319 CQSSSTYSAGID
+319 CASSSTYAGGID

-341 PSAEYAVIDDCANG
+341 PSAEYTVIDDCANG
-355 DQFLIDVNITDM
+355 DQFLIDVNITSM
-367 GDAGSLTI
+367 GDATSLTI
-375 SDNYSSNTEQV
+375 SDNYSSNTEQ
-386 TTTGIVQMG
+386 TSSTGVVQMG
-395 PYPFLTDIII
+395 PYPFLTDIVI
-405 TTSNDQDVN
+405 TVSNDQDVN
-414 CVINSNPI
+414 CVINSSPI
-422 QLFACLPE
+422 QLFACPPE
-430 NDNCSGAIIIEA
+430 NDNCSGATMIEA
-442 NEDDSCDASGSGT
+442 NEDESCDASGSGT

-462 SESNSCGGSS
+462 SESNSCGGSA

-506 EGDGCGNLNQIYCSD
+506 EGDGCGSLNQIYCSD
-521 DNNSTANGLI
+521 DNNSTANDLTIGNN
-531 LGSSYFIRVY
+531 YFVRVY

-557 FTVPPPISTSTTLYT
+557 FTVPPPISTTTSLYT
-572 VDELVT
+572 VEELVT

-583 SECNQAFNV
+583 SQCNQAFNI
-592 TSSTGIDFGSTNGIG
+592 TSSTGSDFGSTNGIG
-607 YFESNGSSWPF
+607 YFEANGSSWPF
-618 EDGLIMTSGDVANAI
+618 ENGLIMTSGDVANAP
-633 GPESGVLVD
+633 GPESGVLLD
-642 GGFEWPGDGDL
+642 GTYAWPGDGDL

-673 DFVPVT
+673 EFVPVS
-679 NNMSFDF
+679 NSMSFDF

-710 SSGNTTNLAIV
+710 SAGNTTNLAIV

-743 SVNAEWFANYYGPGG
+743 SVNEEWFANYYGPGG

-815 QLDLGDDILVSSGNA
+815 QLDLGEDILVSSGNA
-830 LCEGQEIILD
+830 LCEGQEIVLD
-840 AGALPNNSSIEW
+840 AGALPNNSTIEW
-852 FMDGLLIDDAND
+852 FMDGALMEGETG
-864 VTLAVTETAFYSA
+864 VTLIVTETAFYSA
-877 TITVDN
+877 IITVDN
-883 TDCTYGDDI
+883 TDCAYGDDI
-892 LVEFFQSPII
+892 LVEFFQSPVIS
-902 TPVNDN
+902 PVEDA
-908 IIKCANEGFT
+908 IIKCANEGYT
-918 LEVDIENSDQLN
+918 LEVNIENSDQLN

-941 DVQIGSENTYY
+941 DLQTGTENTYY
-952 LNELAEESGEFTVTV
+952 LDEMNEESGEFTVTV
-967 FDDITYCWNST
+967 FDDITYCWSST
-978 TITVQFYE
+978 TINVDFYE

-1015 RDDIDRIDVFN
+1015 REDIDKIEVFN

-1033 ELNEYIDQWCGYDN
+1033 ELNEYVDQWCGSDQD
-1047 EGKTVPVGTYFYII
+1047 GKVVPVGTYFYII
-1061 YFHSTKE
+1061 YFNSSKE
-1068 PINSWIYVNY
+1068 PITSWIYVNY

>member
-1 MKRLIFLFILFLS
+1 MKRFIFFIALFFS
-14 NQLLFSQQ
+14 VQLVFSQQ
-22 SVTVDCSTGPIS
+22 NTTVDCSAGPVS
-34 TTFCYDTGLDNSY
+34 TTFCYDTGQDNSY
-47 VFSSNDGTPLNLT
+47 TFTSNDGTPLNLT
-60 IDEGQVENGW
+60 IDEGQVETNW
-70 DEFIVYDSDGV
+70 DELEIRDSDGTV
-81 TELTPTQPFYGNGGN
+81 LYNGYGNGGN
-96 LAGLSFQSS
+96 IAGFSFQSS
-105 GDSIT
+105 GDTIT
-110 LLVDE
+110 LEVVE

-121 VSSGYTPITFTISCA
+121 VSSGYTPITFSVSCA
-136 TCINPTVDFEV
+136 TCVNPQVDYEV
-147 VSDCLNGPQFF
+147 VSDCLNAPQFF
-158 LDVNVT
+158 VDVNVT
-164 DLGSASSLT
+164 DLGSAGSLT
-173 ISDNQGNNSTVNN
+173 ISDNQGNSSSAT
-186 AGTFQFGPYTNNTDV
+186 ATGTIQFGPYANNTNV
-201 QFTATN
+201 QITTSN
-207 DDDVNC
+207 DDDANC
-213 SLTSGSLTQEYCATT
+213 SSSSGPLTQEYCATT
-228 LVDCGIGPVSNSYCY
+228 LVDCAVGPVSSSYCY

-257 GSPINLTIDS
+257 GSPLNLTIDS

-276 ITITDSDGSIL
+276 IIITDTDGSIL

-299 AFQSSGD
+299 SFQSSGD
-306 TMYFGFQTDGSVS
+306 TIYLGFQTDGSIS
-319 CQSSSTYSAGID
+319 CASSSTYAGGID

-341 PSAEYAVIDDCANG
+341 PSAEYTVIDDCANG
-355 DQFLIDVNITDM
+355 DQFLIDVNITSM
-367 GDAGSLTI
+367 GDATSLTI
-375 SDNYSSNTEQV
+375 SDNYSSNTEQ
-386 TTTGIVQMG
+386 TSSTGVVQMG
-395 PYPFLTDIII
+395 PYPFLTDIVI
-405 TTSNDQDVN
+405 TVSNDQDVN
-414 CVINSNPI
+414 CIINSSPI
-422 QLFACLPE
+422 QLFACPPE
-430 NDNCSGAIIIEA
+430 NDNCSGATMIEA
-442 NEDDSCDASGSGT
+442 NEDESCDASGSGT

-462 SESNSCGGSS
+462 SESNSCGGSA

-506 EGDGCGNLNQIYCSD
+506 EGDGCGSLNQIYCSD
-521 DNNSTANGLI
+521 DNNSTANDLTIGNN
-531 LGSSYFIRVY
+531 YFIRVY

-557 FTVPPPISTSTTLYT
+557 FTVPPPISTTTSLYT
-572 VDELVT
+572 VEELVT

-583 SECNQAFNV
+583 SQCNQAFNI
-592 TSSTGIDFGSTNGIG
+592 TSSTGSDFGSTNGIG
-607 YFESNGSSWPF
+607 YFEANGSSWPF
-618 EDGLIMTSGDVANAI
+618 ENGLIMTSGDVANAP
-633 GPESGVLVD
+633 GPESGVLLD
-642 GGFEWPGDGDL
+642 GTYAWPGDGDL

-673 DFVPVT
+673 EFVPVS
-679 NNMSFDF
+679 NSMSFDF

-710 SSGNTTNLAIV
+710 SAGNTTNLAIV

-743 SVNAEWFANYYGPGG
+743 SVNEEWFANYYGPGG

-815 QLDLGDDILVSSGNA
+815 QLDLGEDILVSSGNA
-830 LCEGQEIILD
+830 LCEGQEIVLD
-840 AGALPNNSSIEW
+840 AGALPNNSTIEW
-852 FMDGLLIDDAND
+852 FMDGALIEGETG
-864 VTLAVTETAFYSA
+864 VTLTVTETAFYSA
-877 TITVDN
+877 IITVDN
-883 TDCTYGDDI
+883 TDCAYGDDI
-892 LVEFFQSPII
+892 LVEFFQSPVIS
-902 TPVNDN
+902 PVEDA
-908 IIKCANEGFT
+908 IIKCANEGYT
-918 LEVDIENSDQLN
+918 LEVNIENSDQLN

-941 DVQIGSENTYY
+941 DLQTGTENTYY
-952 LNELAEESGEFTVTV
+952 LDEMNEESGEFTVTV
-967 FDDITYCWNST
+967 FDDITYCWSST
-978 TITVQFYE
+978 TINVDFYE

-1015 RDDIDRIDVFN
+1015 REDIDKIEVFN

-1033 ELNEYIDQWCGYDN
+1033 ELNEYVDQWCGSDQD
-1047 EGKTVPVGTYFYII
+1047 GKVVPVGTYFYII
-1061 YFHSTKE
+1061 YFNSSKE
-1068 PINSWIYVNY
+1068 PITSWIYVNY

>member
-1 MKRLIFLFILFLS
+1 MKRFIFFIALFFSVQLI
-14 NQLLFSQQ
+14 FSQQ
-22 SVTVDCSTGPIS
+22 NTTVDCSAGPVS
-34 TTFCYDTGLDNSY
+34 TTFCYDTGQDNSY
-47 VFSSNDGTPLNLT
+47 TFTSNDGTPLNLT
-60 IDEGQVENGW
+60 IDEGQVETNW
-70 DEFIVYDSDGV
+70 DELEIRDSDGTV
-81 TELTPTQPFYGNGGN
+81 LYNGYGNGGN
-96 LAGLSFQSS
+96 IAGFSFQSS
-105 GDSIT
+105 GDTIT
-110 LLVDE
+110 LEVVE

-121 VSSGYTPITFTISCA
+121 VSSGYTPITFTVSCA
-136 TCINPTVDFEV
+136 TCVNPQVDYEV
-147 VSDCLNGPQFF
+147 VSDCLNAPQFF
-158 LDVNVT
+158 VDVNVT
-164 DLGSASSLT
+164 DLGSAGSLT
-173 ISDNQGNNSTVNN
+173 ISDNQGNSSSAT
-186 AGTFQFGPYTNNTDV
+186 ATGTIQFGPYANNTNV
-201 QFTATN
+201 QITTSN
-207 DDDVNC
+207 DDDANC
-213 SLTSGSLTQEYCATT
+213 SSSSGPLTQEYCATT
-228 LVDCGIGPVSNSYCY
+228 LVDCAVGPVSSSYCY

-257 GSPINLTIDS
+257 GSPLNLTIDS

-276 ITITDSDGSIL
+276 IIITDTDGSIL

-299 AFQSSGD
+299 SFQSSGD
-306 TMYFGFQTDGSVS
+306 TIYLGFQTDGSIS
-319 CQSSSTYSAGID
+319 CASSSTYAGGID

-341 PSAEYAVIDDCANG
+341 PSAEYTVIDDCANG
-355 DQFLIDVNITDM
+355 DQFLIDVNITSM
-367 GDAGSLTI
+367 GDATSLTI
-375 SDNYSSNTEQV
+375 SDNYSSNTEQ
-386 TTTGIVQMG
+386 TSSTGVVQMG
-395 PYPFLTDIII
+395 PYPFLTDIVI
-405 TTSNDQDVN
+405 TVSNDQDVN
-414 CVINSNPI
+414 CVINSSPI
-422 QLFACLPE
+422 QLFACPPE
-430 NDNCSGAIIIEA
+430 NDNCSGATMIEA
-442 NEDDSCDASGSGT
+442 NEDESCDASGSGT

-462 SESNSCGGSS
+462 SESNSCGGSA

-506 EGDGCGNLNQIYCSD
+506 EGDGCGSLNQIYCSD
-521 DNNSTANGLI
+521 DNNSTANDLTIGNN
-531 LGSSYFIRVY
+531 YFVRVY

-557 FTVPPPISTSTTLYT
+557 FTVPPPISTTTSLFT
-572 VDELVT
+572 VEELVT

-583 SECNQAFNV
+583 SQCNQAFNI
-592 TSSTGIDFGSTNGIG
+592 TSSTGSDFGSTNGIG
-607 YFESNGSSWPF
+607 YFEANGSSWPF
-618 EDGLIMTSGDVANAI
+618 ENGLIMTSGDVANAP
-633 GPESGVLVD
+633 GPESGVLLD
-642 GGFEWPGDGDL
+642 GTYAWPGDGDL

-673 DFVPVT
+673 EFVPVS
-679 NNMSFDF
+679 NSMSFDF

-710 SSGNTTNLAIV
+710 SAGNTANLAIV

-743 SVNAEWFANYYGPGG
+743 SVNEEWFANYYGPGG

-815 QLDLGDDILVSSGNA
+815 QLDLGEDILVSSGNA
-830 LCEGQEIILD
+830 LCEGQEIVLD
-840 AGALPNNSSIEW
+840 AGALPNNSTIEW
-852 FMDGLLIDDAND
+852 FMDGALIEGETG
-864 VTLAVTETAFYSA
+864 VTLTVTETAFYSA
-877 TITVDN
+877 IITVDN
-883 TDCTYGDDI
+883 TDCSYGDDI
-892 LVEFFQSPII
+892 LVEFFQSPVIS
-902 TPVNDN
+902 TVEDA
-908 IIKCANEGFT
+908 IIKCANEGYT
-918 LEVDIENSDQLN
+918 LEVNIENSDQLN

-941 DVQIGSENTYY
+941 DLQTGTENTYY
-952 LNELAEESGEFTVTV
+952 LDEMNEESGEFTVTV
-967 FDDITYCWNST
+967 FDDITYCWSST
-978 TITVQFYE
+978 TINVDFYE

-1015 RDDIDRIDVFN
+1015 REDIDKIEVFN

-1033 ELNEYIDQWCGYDN
+1033 ELNEYVDQWCGSDQD
-1047 EGKTVPVGTYFYII
+1047 GKVVPVGTYFYII
-1061 YFHSTKE
+1061 YFNSSKE
-1068 PINSWIYVNY
+1068 PITSWIYVNY

>member
-1 MKRLIFLFILFLS
+1 MKRFTFFIALFFLV
-14 NQLLFSQQ
+14 QLAFSQQ
-22 SVTVDCSTGPIS
+22 NTTVDCSAGPVS
-34 TTFCYDTGLDNSY
+34 TTFCYDTGQDNS
-47 VFSSNDGTPLNLT
+47 FTFTSNDGTPLNLT
-60 IDEGQVENGW
+60 IDEGQVETNW
-70 DEFIVYDSDGV
+70 DELEIRDSDGTV
-81 TELTPTQPFYGNGGN
+81 LYNGYGNGGN
-96 LAGLSFQSS
+96 IAGFSFQSS
-105 GDSIT
+105 GDTIT
-110 LLVDE
+110 LEVVE

-121 VSSGYTPITFTISCA
+121 VSSGYTPITFTVSCA
-136 TCINPTVDFEV
+136 TCVNPQVDYEV
-147 VSDCLNGPQFF
+147 VSDCLNAPQFF
-158 LDVNVT
+158 VDVNVT
-164 DLGSASSLT
+164 DLGSAGSLT
-173 ISDNQGNNSTVNN
+173 ISDNQGNSSSAT
-186 AGTFQFGPYTNNTDV
+186 ATGTIQFGPYANNTNV
-201 QFTATN
+201 QITTSN
-207 DDDVNC
+207 DDDANC
-213 SLTSGSLTQEYCATT
+213 SSSSGPLTQEYCATT
-228 LVDCGIGPVSNSYCY
+228 LVDCAVGPVSSSYCY

-257 GSPINLTIDS
+257 GSPLNLTIDS

-276 ITITDSDGSIL
+276 IIITDTDGSIL

-299 AFQSSGD
+299 SFQSSGD
-306 TMYFGFQTDGSVS
+306 TIYLGFQTDGSVS
-319 CQSSSTYSAGID
+319 CASSSTYAGGID

-341 PSAEYAVIDDCANG
+341 PSAEYTVIDDCANG
-355 DQFLIDVNITDM
+355 DQFLIDVNITSM
-367 GDAGSLTI
+367 GDATSLTI
-375 SDNYSSNTEQV
+375 SDNYSSNTEQ
-386 TTTGIVQMG
+386 TSSTGVVQMG
-395 PYPFLTDIII
+395 PYPFLTDIVI
-405 TTSNDQDVN
+405 TVSNDQDVN
-414 CVINSNPI
+414 CVINSSPI
-422 QLFACLPE
+422 QLFACPPE
-430 NDNCSGAIIIEA
+430 NDNCSGATMIEA
-442 NEDDSCDASGSGT
+442 NEDESCDASGSGT

-462 SESNSCGGSS
+462 SESNSCGGSA

-506 EGDGCGNLNQIYCSD
+506 EGDGCGSLNQIYCSD
-521 DNNSTANGLI
+521 DNNSTANDLTIGNN
-531 LGSSYFIRVY
+531 YFLRVY

-557 FTVPPPISTSTTLYT
+557 FTVPPPISTTTSLYT
-572 VDELVT
+572 VEELVT

-583 SECNQAFNV
+583 SQCNQAFNI
-592 TSSTGIDFGSTNGIG
+592 TSSTGSDFGSTNGIG
-607 YFESNGSSWPF
+607 YFEANGSSWPF
-618 EDGLIMTSGDVANAI
+618 ENGLIMTSGDVANAP
-633 GPESGVLVD
+633 GPESGVLLD
-642 GGFEWPGDGDL
+642 GTYAWPGDGDL

-673 DFVPVT
+673 EFVPVS
-679 NNMSFDF
+679 NSMSFDF

-710 SSGNTTNLAIV
+710 SAGNTTNLAIV

-743 SVNAEWFANYYGPGG
+743 SVNEEWFANYYGPGG

-815 QLDLGDDILVSSGNA
+815 QLDLGEDILVSSGNA
-830 LCEGQEIILD
+830 LCEGQEIVLD
-840 AGALPNNSSIEW
+840 AGALPNNSTIEW
-852 FMDGLLIDDAND
+852 FMDGNLMEGETG
-864 VTLAVTETAFYSA
+864 VTLTVTETAFYSA
-877 TITVDN
+877 LITVDN
-883 TDCTYGDDI
+883 TDCSYGDDI
-892 LVEFFQSPII
+892 LIEFFQSPVIS
-902 TPVNDN
+902 TVEDAV
-908 IIKCANEGFT
+908 IKCANEGYT
-918 LEVDIENSDQLN
+918 LEVNIENSDQLN

-941 DVQIGSENTYY
+941 DLQTGTENTYY
-952 LNELAEESGEFTVTV
+952 LDEMNEEFGEFTVTV
-967 FDDITYCWNST
+967 FDDITYCWSST
-978 TITVQFYE
+978 TINVDFYE

-1015 RDDIDRIDVFN
+1015 REDIDKIEVFN

-1033 ELNEYIDQWCGYDN
+1033 ELNEYVDQWCGSDQD
-1047 EGKTVPVGTYFYII
+1047 GKVVPVGTYFYII
-1061 YFHSTKE
+1061 YFNSSKE
-1068 PINSWIYVNY
+1068 PITSWIYVNY

>member
-1 MKRLIFLFILFLS
+1 MKRFIFFIALFLS
-14 NQLLFSQQ
+14 TQFIISQQ
-22 SVTVDCSTGPIS
+22 NTTVDCTTGPVS
-34 TTFCYDTGLDNSY
+34 TTFCYDTGMDNSY
-47 VFSSNDGTPLNLT
+47 TFTSNDGTPLNLT
-60 IDEGQVENGW
+60 IAEGQVETNW
-70 DEFIVYDSDGV
+70 DELEIRDSDGTV
-81 TELTPTQPFYGNGGN
+81 LYNGYGNGGDIS
-96 LAGLSFQSS
+96 ALSFQSS
-105 GDSIT
+105 GDTIT
-110 LLVDE
+110 LEVVE

-121 VSSGYTPITFTISCA
+121 VSSGYTPITFIVSCA
-136 TCINPTVDFEV
+136 TCVNPQVDYEV
-147 VSDCLNGPQFF
+147 VSDCLNAPQFF
-158 LDVNVT
+158 VDVNVT
-164 DLGSASSLT
+164 DLGSAGSLT
-173 ISDNQGNNSTVNN
+173 ISDNQGNTSSTSNT
-186 AGTFQFGPYTNNTDV
+186 GTIQFGPYANNTDV
-201 QFTATN
+201 QITASNN
-207 DDDVNC
+207 DDANC
-213 SLTSGSLTQEYCATT
+213 SSTSGPLTQEYCATT
-228 LVDCGIGPVSNSYCY
+228 LVDCAVGPVSSSYCY

-257 GSPINLTIDS
+257 GSPLNLTVDS

-276 ITITDSDGSIL
+276 IIVTDTDGSIL

-299 AFQSSGD
+299 SFQSSGD
-306 TMYFGFQTDGSVS
+306 TIYLGFQTDGSIS
-319 CQSSSTYSAGID
+319 CTSSSTYAGGID

-341 PSAEYAVIDDCANG
+341 PSAEYTVIDDCANG
-355 DQFLIDVNITDM
+355 DQFLIDVNITSM

-375 SDNYSSNTEQV
+375 SDNYSSNTEQ
-386 TTTGIVQMG
+386 TSSTGIVQMG

-405 TTSNDQDVN
+405 TVSNDQDVN

-422 QLFACLPE
+422 QLFACPPE
-430 NDNCSGAIIIEA
+430 NDNCSGAIFIEA
-442 NEDDSCDASGSGT
+442 NEDESCNASGSGT

-462 SESNSCGGSS
+462 SESNACGGSA
-472 DDDVWFEFTAVSENH
+472 DDDIWFEFTAVSENH

-492 NIVGDTQDLYHVLY
+492 NIIGDTQDLYHVLY
-506 EGDGCGNLNQIYCSD
+506 EGDGCGNLNQVYCSD
-521 DNNSTANGLI
+521 DNNSTANGLTV
-531 LGSSYFIRVY
+531 GDNYFVRVY

-557 FTVPPPISTSTTLYT
+557 FTVPPPISTSTTLYS
-572 VDELVT
+572 VEELVT
-578 DVLID
+578 EVLID

-607 YFESNGSSWPF
+607 YFEANGSSWPF
-618 EDGLIMTSGDVANAI
+618 ENGLIMTSGDVANAA

-642 GGFEWPGDGDL
+642 GTYAWPGDGDL

-673 DFVPVT
+673 EFVPVS
-679 NNMSFDF
+679 NSMSFDF

-710 SSGNTTNLAIV
+710 SSGNTSNLAIV

-738 NGACE
+738 NGSCE

-774 MTASATVIPNEVY
+774 MTATATVIPNEVY

-815 QLDLGDDILVSSGNA
+815 QLDLGEDILVSSGNA
-830 LCEGQEIILD
+830 LCEGQEIVLD

-852 FMDGLLIDDAND
+852 FMDGTLMEGETG
-864 VTLAVTETAFYSA
+864 VTLSVTETAFYSA
-877 TITVDN
+877 IITVDN
-883 TDCTYGDDI
+883 TDCAYGDDI
-892 LVEFFQSPII
+892 LVEFFQSPQI
-902 TPVNDN
+902 VAVEDS
-908 IIKCANEGFT
+908 IIKCANEGYT
-918 LEVDIENSDQLN
+918 LEVNIENSDQLN
-930 SLTYIWTLDGI
+930 LLTYIWTLDGI
-941 DVQIGSENTYY
+941 DLQTGTDNTYY
-952 LNELAEESGEFTVTV
+952 LDELSEETGEFTVTV
-967 FDDITYCWNST
+967 FDDVTYCWNSI
-978 TITVQFYE
+978 TINVDFYE

-995 GLSPNGDGFN
+995 GLSPNGDGYN

-1015 RDDIDRIDVFN
+1015 IEDIDKIEVFN

-1033 ELNEYIDQWCGYDN
+1033 EMNEYVDQWCGVDQD
-1047 EGKTVPVGTYFYII
+1047 GKIVPVGTYFYII
-1061 YFHSTKE
+1061 YFNSTKE
-1068 PINSWIYVNY
+1068 PITSWIYVNY

>member
-1 MKRLIFLFILFLS
+1 M
-14 NQLLFSQQ
+14 NTHSQQ
-22 SVTVDCSTGPIS
+22 NTTVDCTTGPVS
-34 TTFCYDTGLDNSY
+34 TTFCYDTGMDNSY
-47 VFSSNDGTPLNLT
+47 TFTSNDGTPLNLT
-60 IDEGQVENGW
+60 IAEGQVETNW
-70 DEFIVYDSDGV
+70 DELEIRDSDGTV
-81 TELTPTQPFYGNGGN
+81 LYNGYGNGGDIS
-96 LAGLSFQSS
+96 ALSFQSS
-105 GDSIT
+105 GDTIT
-110 LLVDE
+110 LEVVE

-121 VSSGYTPITFTISCA
+121 VSSGYTPITFIVSCA
-136 TCINPTVDFEV
+136 TCVNPQVDYEV
-147 VSDCLNGPQFF
+147 VSDCLNAPQFF
-158 LDVNVT
+158 VDVNVT
-164 DLGSASSLT
+164 DLGSAGSLT
-173 ISDNQGNNSTVNN
+173 ISDNQGNTSSTSNT
-186 AGTFQFGPYTNNTDV
+186 GTIQFGPYANNTDV
-201 QFTATN
+201 QITASNN
-207 DDDVNC
+207 DDANC
-213 SLTSGSLTQEYCATT
+213 SSTSGPLTQEYCATT
-228 LVDCGIGPVSNSYCY
+228 LVDCAVGPVSSSYCY

-257 GSPINLTIDS
+257 GSPLNLTVDS

-276 ITITDSDGSIL
+276 IIVTDSDGSIL

-299 AFQSSGD
+299 SFQSSGD
-306 TMYFGFQTDGSVS
+306 TIYFGFQTDGSIS
-319 CQSSSTYSAGID
+319 CTSSSTYAGGID

-341 PSAEYAVIDDCANG
+341 PSAEYTVIDDCANG
-355 DQFLIDVNITDM
+355 DQFLIDVNITSM

-375 SDNYSSNTEQV
+375 SDNYSSNTEQ
-386 TTTGIVQMG
+386 TSSIGIVQMG

-405 TTSNDQDVN
+405 TVSNDQDVN

-422 QLFACLPE
+422 QLFACPPE
-430 NDNCSGAIIIEA
+430 NDNCSGAIFIEA
-442 NEDDSCDASGSGT
+442 NEDESCNASGSGT

-462 SESNSCGGSS
+462 SESNACGGSA

-492 NIVGDTQDLYHVLY
+492 NIIGDTQDLYHILY
-506 EGDGCGNLNQIYCSD
+506 EGDGCGNLNQVYCSD
-521 DNNSTANGLI
+521 DNNSTANGLTV
-531 LGSSYFIRVY
+531 GDNYFVRVY

-557 FTVPPPISTSTTLYT
+557 FTVPPPISTSTTLYS
-572 VDELVT
+572 VEELVT
-578 DVLID
+578 EVLID

-607 YFESNGSSWPF
+607 YFEANGSSWPF
-618 EDGLIMTSGDVANAI
+618 ENGLIMTSGDVANAA

-642 GGFEWPGDGDL
+642 GTYAWPGDGDL

-673 DFVPVT
+673 EFVPVS
-679 NNMSFDF
+679 NSMSFDF

-710 SSGNTTNLAIV
+710 SSGNTSNLAIV

-738 NGACE
+738 NGSCE

-774 MTASATVIPNEVY
+774 MTATATVIPNEVY

-815 QLDLGDDILVSSGNA
+815 QLDLGEDILVSSGNA
-830 LCEGQEIILD
+830 LCEGQEIVLD

-852 FMDGLLIDDAND
+852 FMDGALLEGETG
-864 VTLAVTETAFYSA
+864 VTLTVTETAFYSA
-877 TITVDN
+877 IIAVDN
-883 TDCTYGDDI
+883 TDCAYGDDI
-892 LVEFFQSPII
+892 LVEFFQSPQI
-902 TPVNDN
+902 VAVEDS
-908 IIKCANEGFT
+908 IIKCANEGYT
-918 LEVDIENSDQLN
+918 LEVNIENSDQLN

-941 DVQIGSENTYY
+941 DLQTGTDNTYY
-952 LNELAEESGEFTVTV
+952 LDELSEETGEFTVTV
-967 FDDITYCWNST
+967 FDDVTYCWNSI
-978 TITVQFYE
+978 TINVDFYE

-995 GLSPNGDGFN
+995 GLSPNGDGYN

-1015 RDDIDRIDVFN
+1015 IEDIDKIEVFN

-1033 ELNEYIDQWCGYDN
+1033 EMNEYVDQWCGVDQD
-1047 EGKTVPVGTYFYII
+1047 GKIVPVGTYFYII
-1061 YFHSTKE
+1061 YFNSTKE
-1068 PINSWIYVNY
+1068 PITSWIYVNY